1 MVPTRVAESSSD
13 MAIDVTSLPTMKVCL
28 WVQDFPRF
36 DVTQLLPR
44 FQVAV
49 TRLFLRFDAKDL

>member
-49 TRLFLRFDAKDL
+49 TRPFLAI